1 MVVNQM
7 QRKEIEIL
15 EKLMEVMLS
24 SEDEAI
30 DKRLVCL
37 ERHTQQRFTDEKA

>member
-15 EKLMEVMLS
+15 EKLMLS